1 MMIEDEE
8 LRNVFKSASEEHLQ
22 KLDDGFLYL
31 EKHPDDSAKLEE
43 LLRETHSLKGDAG
56 MLGVKDVSTL
66 AHQMEHILGSVKRGE
81 TVLTPEISDRLSQ
94 GLEALRQLVNEA
106 VTGEP
111 SGINTFY
118 ILASMMGASTSQQ
131 RNRETP
137 ESQQHE
143 KTDVEEQTITP
154 QEQEIRNQN
163 VEEIVSDNFLLSP
176 INSVETVLA
185 DNSSLLEANA
195 VDVNLT
201 DNSSLLQTNS
211 LEITPNSVE
220 AGLGDNSSR
229 SQTNSL
235 PNSPLPASPTYRI
248 ETIRVPT
255 QNLDALMT
263 QAGEL
268 TVTKIRLA
276 HRLSEIEEIT
286 TLCEDWSRDAFLNR
300 FVLNQVETPTNI
312 SAQNGATAQLQ
323 KYHQYAEER
332 LENLVI
338 LINSL
343 RTEIYED
350 TARLDL
356 IAGELEEGI
365 RTLRLLPLSTIFNIF
380 PRMVRDLARQEGK
393 QVELIIVGGE
403 TRADKRILEEMKDPL
418 MHMIRNAIDHGIETP
433 GEREQK
439 GKPSV
444 ATIQL
449 RGYNTAT
456 NIIIEVTDDGRG
468 LDIEQI
474 KKTAIKRGIYTEEEL
489 AVMTAN
495 QIQSLIFSS
504 GFSTRT
510 FVTEVSG
517 RGVGLD
523 VVRSNVEALKGTI
536 QVESTVG
543 QGCTLRLSLGTTLTT
558 AHVLIVAVNG
568 IYYAL
573 PVEFVQTTRL
583 VSQSDIFPLE
593 GRETIVLDD
602 HPVSVAKL
610 ENLLQIN
617 NKAWQLWNN
626 KNGERQGNTNH
637 NTSRP
642 HLSSTNHKQMFCII
656 LKIGEERLGLFV
668 DALIDEQDVVLKP
681 QSHLLKRVRN
691 VAGATILGTGEVCMV
706 LNPQDLIKSI
716 RKQAVSRTSLLSLTD
731 AGSEAVTTKQ
741 VILLAEDSIATR
753 TQEKRILEAAGYEVV
768 TAVDG
773 LDAYNK
779 LKTRAFDAVV
789 SDVQMPNLDG
799 LELTA
804 KIRQHREYSELPII
818 LVTSLASD
826 EDKKRGA
833 EAGANA
839 YITKGNFNQ
848 EVLLQTLSRL
858 V

>member
-1 MMIEDEE
+1 MIVDDEE
-8 LRNVFKSASEEHLQ
+8 LRNVFKTASEEHLQ

-31 EKHPDDSAKLEE
+31 DKYPSDSAKLEE

-66 AHQMEHILGSVKRGE
+66 AHQMEHLLGSVKRGE
-81 TVLTPEISDRLSQ
+81 TAWIPEISDRLSQ
-94 GLEALRQLVNEA
+94 GLDALRKLVNEA

-111 SGINTFY
+111 SGINSFY
-118 ILASMMGASTSQQ
+118 ILASMMGASTPPQG
-131 RNRETP
+131 NRE
-137 ESQQHE
+137 
-143 KTDVEEQTITP
+143 I
-154 QEQEIRNQN
+154 
-163 VEEIVSDNFLLSP
+163 EEINSQENLQIEESKTQIIQELEIEDINF
-176 INSVETVLA
+176 
-185 DNSSLLEANA
+185 
-195 VDVNLT
+195 VDVNLNT
-201 DNSSLLQTNS
+201 DPSVSQESYIEATLANDSSTLQTN
-211 LEITPNSVE
+211 LEQKLPQLATKTAANITI
-220 AGLGDNSSR
+220 
-229 SQTNSL
+229 
-235 PNSPLPASPTYRI
+235 SPAYRI

-286 TLCEDWSRDAFLNR
+286 NLWEDWSRNAFINR
-300 FVLNQVETPTNI
+300 FAANQIENLQN
-312 SAQNGATAQLQ
+312 SAAKNGTIAQLQ
-323 KYHQYAEER
+323 KYYQYAEER
-332 LENLVI
+332 LESLGTI
-338 LINSL
+338 INRL
-343 RTEIYED
+343 RRGVYED

-356 IAGELEEGI
+356 IADELEEGI
-365 RTLRLLPLSTIFNIF
+365 RTLRLLPLSTIFNLF
-380 PRMVRDLARQEGK
+380 PRMVKDLARQEGK
-393 QVELIIVGGE
+393 EIELIIEGGE

-418 MHMIRNAIDHGIETP
+418 MHMIRNAIDHGVETP
-433 GEREQK
+433 AEREK
-439 GKPSV
+439 KSKPRI
-444 ATIQL
+444 ATIHIK
-449 RGYNTAT
+449 GYNTAT
-456 NIIIEVTDDGRG
+456 NIIIEVSDNGRG
-468 LDIEQI
+468 LNIDQI
-474 KKTAIKRGIYTEEEL
+474 KETAIKRGICTEEEL
-489 AVMTAN
+489 ASMTVS
-495 QIQSLIFSS
+495 QIQHLIFSS

-523 VVRSNVEALKGTI
+523 VVRTNVEALKGTI
-536 QVESTVG
+536 QVESTPEK
-543 QGCTLRLSLGTTLTT
+543 GCTLRLLLGTTLAT
-558 AHVLIVAVNG
+558 AHVLIVAVSD

-593 GRETIVLDD
+593 GRETIVLDGE
-602 HPVSVAKL
+602 PLSVAKL
-610 ENLLQIN
+610 ANLLELDNKVWDSLNQKNRELENSKKTENNQVLIANSAQI
-617 NKAWQLWNN
+617 
-626 KNGERQGNTNH
+626 
-637 NTSRP
+637 P
-642 HLSSTNHKQMFCII
+642 CII
-656 LKIGEERLGLFV
+656 LKVGEEQLGLFV

-691 VAGATILGTGEVCMV
+691 IAGATILGTGEVCMV

-716 RKQAVSRTSLLSLTD
+716 RKQAVSRTPLVTLTEQGTD
-731 AGSEAVTTKQ
+731 PVTKKQ
-741 VILLAEDSIATR
+741 LILLAEDSIATR

-799 LELTA
+799 LALTA
-804 KIRQHREYSELPII
+804 KIRQHREYNDLPII

-848 EVLLQTLSRL
+848 EVLLQTLGRL